1 MEFWMINFG
10 HVRVLAE
17 FKLVKI
23 IIFIF
28 NNFLLVLDSMSKK
41 DTNKDSMK
49 KKGNRGRGKRRGAD
63 NTDSGGCTVYNIVQ
77 IL

>member
-1 MEFWMINFG
+1 MAWKTLQSTNTAAKFQQSF
-10 HVRVLAE
+10 
-17 FKLVKI
+17 FY
-23 IIFIF
+23 
-28 NNFLLVLDSMSKK
+28 SMSKK

-49 KKGNRGRGKRRGAD
+49 KKGNRGRGKRRGAG